1 MTAVILARYACGLF
15 FITGLLT
22 GIWKYVHIMKSEE
35 AKAPVYVD
43 IAHRAGLMYSFAC
56 LVLAYFAALSKWPES
71 WNLLGVGMAVAFFA
85 AAEGTYIIHGLLK
98 DTDNQLKRPVQLGTK
113 SLPTILIHIFMFA
126 LIAGELGG
134 FLIIFTGAMR

>member
-1 MTAVILARYACGLF
+1 MTAVTLARYACGLF

-22 GIWKYVHIMKSEE
+22 GVWKYIHIMRSEE

-56 LVLAYFAALSKWPES
+56 LVLAYFAALSQWSEG
-71 WNLLGVGMAVAFFA
+71 WNLLGVGLAVGFFA
-85 AAEGTYIIHGLLK
+85 AAEMTYIIHGVLK
-98 DTDNQLKRPVQLGTK
+98 DTDNQLRRPIQLGSGK
-113 SLPTILIHIFMFA
+113 LPTFLVHLFMFG

-134 FLIIFTGAMR
+134 FLIVFIGAMK